1 MKCAVIETQ
10 IYQTLN
16 NLNMKHL
23 TLNYPHIKAFF
34 ILLVRRM
41 CGLMVIPF
49 LYTRY
54 SIVFFIPLIVLRQE
68 FIIIWFLYALFFG
81 FIMGNCGVMQ
91 YWTKLFQFIFKVK
104 YDIVGQWTS
113 DMMHSH
119 SVWSHPI
126 LKVREKKYELSIAV
140 MGGNL
145 YEEEDNLRRKAIVYW
160 LLG

>member
-1 MKCAVIETQ
+1 MKSAVIETR

-23 TLNYPHIKAFF
+23 TFNYPHIKAFF

-41 CGLMVIPF
+41 CGLIVMPF

-54 SIVFFIPLIVLRQE
+54 SIVFFIPLIIAKQE
-68 FIIIWFLYALFFG
+68 FIFLWFMYAVFFG
-81 FIMGNCGVMQ
+81 FIMGNCGVMK
-91 YWTKLFQFIFKVK
+91 YWTKLFQLIFKVK
-104 YDIVGQWTS
+104 YSIIGQWTS
-113 DMMHSH
+113 DMMHSY

-126 LKVREKKYELSIAV
+126 LKVREKEYNLTVAI

-145 YEEEDNLRRKAIVYW
+145 YAVDDNLRRKAIVYW